1 MNIEMKNKLDVV
13 KREKDAIV
21 PKFMYGVIN
30 GSKPED
36 NDILSQRFTITTPDG
51 SVIEDCEFMGFAKD
65 NTIAIFNLKIG
76 NNRSTETIRVPAVN
90 IIDKTS
96 SIALYPNPQLRCVN
110 KFAVSTTKYSL
121 NLDFFEPD
129 RSYLFSYK
137 YDYGN
142 MVYKCV
148 NIDSIVCETS
158 DCQDMIYTKDGM
170 KILAGEIFFNHNIVK
185 IGKIPL
191 E

>member
-1 MNIEMKNKLDVV
+1 MKNKLDVV

-30 GSKPED
+30 GSKPKD

-96 SIALYPNPQLRCVN
+96 SIALYPNPQLRCAN
-110 KFAVSTTKYSL
+110 KFVVSTTKYSL

-129 RSYLFSYK
+129 RSYLFLYE

-142 MVYKCV
+142 AVYKCV

-158 DCQDMIYTKDGM
+158 DCEDMIYTKDGM
-170 KILAGEIFFNHNIVK
+170 KILARMIFLDHNIVK

-191 E
+191 K